1 MGIEYYSENNIILI
15 MAFLFILIMFI
26 MSIFVI
32 ENDEVEEDISKI
44 FLNPIKI
51 K

>member
-32 ENDEVEEDISKI
+32 KNDEVEEDISKI